1 MAKQGKKT
9 TKKKQA
15 AKERTRKKANP
26 LKGYPKWFFNT
37 RLHCGI
43 LFALGLLLYA
53 NTLGHDYALD
63 DAIVIYDNM
72 YVQEGVS
79 GIPGIL
85 SKDTFFGFFKEEGKA
100 RLVAGGRYRPLTL
113 ILFAIE
119 YQIFGDQPFV
129 GHLFNGLFYGLTIM
143 VLYLLTLMLFK
154 EKGNKPGAYFI
165 ALATAIIFA
174 VLPVHTEVVAN
185 IKGRDEI
192 IALLGSLAALYY
204 SLRAYKEKVMK
215 WSIIA
220 GLLFFLALM
229 AKENAITYL
238 AIVPLAY
245 YFFIG
250 AEGSKII
257 RQLVP
262 FAVATVVF
270 LAIRYAV
277 LGLNVGDATMEM
289 MNNPFVKVQGNQYVA
304 FTVAERLSTIV
315 FGLGKYLQ
323 LLIAPIVLSHDY
335 YPRQIGVMSFGD
347 WQVWLSILVYI
358 GLLVYAIRQLPRK
371 DPLSFAILYFLAT
384 ISIVSNIVFPVG
396 THIAERLI
404 FMPSVGYAL
413 ALGVLGYRL
422 AAKKTAVGKAP
433 SYRRFRIPLIALV
446 AIGLVYGGRTITRNP
461 VWKDNYTL
469 FLTDIENSPN
479 SAKLRNAV
487 GGELLT
493 QSVNET
499 NPAQQTKMWEDAV
512 GHLNEAIKIHP
523 NYKNAYLLLGNAY
536 NYLKR
541 YEESIASFKKA
552 LEIDPAYRDAR
563 RNLGITYKD
572 AGKYYGETKN
582 DLNTAIRYLN
592 QAYEMLPEEY
602 EVLRLLGVAHGVK
615 GNGLEAV
622 EYFTLAANANPDD
635 PQAWLNLG
643 TAHLAIGNTA
653 IGQQHRARAYE
664 MDPSLK
670 VKVEQPIQQG
680 Q

>member
-1 MAKQGKKT
+1 MAKQGKKA

-15 AKERTRKKANP
+15 AKGRTKTKANP
-26 LKGYPKWFFNT
+26 LKGYPAWFLNT
-37 RLHCGI
+37 KLHCGI

-53 NTLGHDYALD
+53 NTLSHDYALD
-63 DAIVIYDNM
+63 DAIVIYENM
-72 YVQEGVS
+72 YVKEGVS

-129 GHLFNGLFYGLTIM
+129 GHLFNGLFYGLTIV

-154 EKGNKPGAYFI
+154 EKGNKPSAYFI

-192 IALLGSLAALYY
+192 IALLGSLAALYF
-204 SLRAYKEKVMK
+204 SLRAYLEKDMK
-215 WSIIA
+215 WNMLA
-220 GLLFFLALM
+220 GVLFFLALM

-238 AIVPLAY
+238 AVVPLAY
-245 YFFIG
+245 YFFTK
-250 AEGSKII
+250 AEVNKIAK
-257 RQLVP
+257 QLEP
-262 FAVATVVF
+262 FLVGTVVF
-270 LAIRYAV
+270 LAIRYSV

-289 MNNPFVKVQGNQYVA
+289 MNNPFVKVEGNRYVA
-304 FTVAERLSTIV
+304 FTTIERLSTIM

-323 LLIAPIVLSHDY
+323 LLIAPLVLSHDY
-335 YPRQIGVMSFGD
+335 YPRQIGVMSLGD
-347 WQVWLSILVYI
+347 WQVWLSLIAYI
-358 GLLVYAIRQLPRK
+358 GLLVYAIRQWPKR
-371 DPLSFAILYFLAT
+371 DPISFAILYFLVT

-413 ALGVLGYRL
+413 ALAVLGYRL
-422 AAKKTAVGKAP
+422 AAQKTPAGKIP
-433 SYRRFRIPLIALV
+433 SYRRFSTPLIALV
-446 AIGLVYGGRTITRNP
+446 LIGLVYGGRTITRNP

-479 SAKLRNAV
+479 SAKLRNAA

-499 NPAQQTKMWEDAV
+499 DAMQQMKMWEDAV

-552 LEIDPAYRDAR
+552 LEIDPAYRDAQ

-572 AGKYYGETKN
+572 AGKYYGESQN

-592 QAYEMLPEEY
+592 QAYEILPEEY

-615 GNGLEAV
+615 GDGLKAV
-622 EYFTLAANANPDD
+622 EYFTLAANVNPDD
-635 PQAWLNLG
+635 AQAWMNLS
-643 TAHLAIGNTA
+643 TAHMSIGNTA

-670 VKVEQPIQQG
+670 VTVEQPIQQG